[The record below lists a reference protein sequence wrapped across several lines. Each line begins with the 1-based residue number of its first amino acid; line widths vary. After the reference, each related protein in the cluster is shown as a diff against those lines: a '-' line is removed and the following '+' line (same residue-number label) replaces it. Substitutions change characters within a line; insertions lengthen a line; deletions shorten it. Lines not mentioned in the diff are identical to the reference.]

1 MPPRAKPNPRIKASV
16 NWRDVTHT
24 APWGADKEPV
34 AINAFYGY
42 AFESHKGFPL
52 HHDNWKDRT
61 GRAGRDSG
69 KRVNVLLWS
78 EEAIRGVLNDQ
89 PDRVEDA
96 LRHPTAHINTRVT
109 GGRSGGPYHFFN
121 TGIFTKELMQ
131 SQIESSQKVPSV
143 SQSQR
148 AQSVA
153 RLTQSPSTAR
163 LPQGYRETLDS
174 CNPMPRY
181 YAPDQWK
188 QIDENLDELGHY
200 AERSSVVFD
209 RVVNGDT
216 LLVLAVRRDSFRAAQ
231 RIVELGVDVL
241 ARNVNG
247 ESVVAML
254 EEVSCG
260 SLRHLSETRVNPDRA
275 DRAPGPP
282 ACKHDARRGR
292 TARSTGTLDIAPRNR
307 RDRVRDEL
315 FCSFSYHRRRRT
327 SRKS

>member
-1 MPPRAKPNPRIKASV
+1 MALPALALAMPPRMKANPKIKASV

-24 APWGADKEPV
+24 APWGADKEPI
-34 AINAFYGY
+34 AIDAFYGY

-78 EEAIRGVLNDQ
+78 EEAIKGVLNDQ

-109 GGRSGGPYHFFN
+109 GGRFGGPYHFFN

-131 SQIESSQKVPSV
+131 SQIESSQKARSE
-143 SQSQR
+143 R
-148 AQSVA
+148 APP
-153 RLTQSPSTAR
+153 LTSNLSHWTAPPP
-163 LPQGYRETLDS
+163 PQGYRETLDS

-200 AERSSVVFD
+200 AERRSVVFD

-254 EEVSCG
+254 EEVSVARGCG
-260 SLRHLSETRVNPDRA
+260 GGSGRV
-275 DRAPGPP
+275 
-282 ACKHDARRGR
+282 
-292 TARSTGTLDIAPRNR
+292 
-307 RDRVRDEL
+307 
-315 FCSFSYHRRRRT
+315 
-327 SRKS
+327 